1 MGAFHSSGSNPGNRG
16 VRGRFALR
24 ASGIATPR
32 TPLFPE
38 LFRSFETHPIQMD
51 ARQLCVCFW
60 IMKLVLFSKQCE

>member
-1 MGAFHSSGSNPGNRG
+1 MSKADGMGAFQPGNRG

-38 LFRSFETHPIQMD
+38 LFRSFEAHPNDIIQ
-51 ARQLCVCFW
+51 RV
-60 IMKLVLFSKQCE
+60 LVIRTSLGVLL